1 MKKTLTLFS
10 YLFHPIFIPLFGAL
24 FYFFYNENYFEDI
37 QKYLILFQIIIITIL
52 IPVSFFYLLKT
63 LGKVDSIMVKD
74 LSQRKIPLIIQS
86 ALLLILITKGITFS
100 RIPELFYFLIGG
112 LWSTLITLALLFG
125 KIKASLHMLG
135 ISSLTAFVIGLS
147 IHNQVNIT
155 YIISFLIVMNGLLAA
170 SRIVMNAHSN
180 NELVIGFFVGMLP
193 QIILWCFWL

>member
-125 KIKASLHMLG
+125 KIKASIHMLG

-155 YIISFLIVMNGLLAA
+155 YVISSLIVMNGLLAA

-180 NELVIGFFVGMLP
+180 KELVIGFFVGILP
-193 QIILWCFWL
+193 QIILWYFWL